1 MDDHHQMHFFRT
13 GALILLVALTGSLT
27 GCWSMTALDT
37 KKNPPPPATAERWQ
51 LTEQLAASGAG
62 HGTFDDTAYYVNA
75 DAAAPA
81 RLRCPYALTPNPVA
95 KRRWFWNVFMPMPLG
110 TNLLVACEGGPAQN
124 ISPGWD
130 KEQLRQV
137 ARTWHQL
144 AHLPDSSTGLI
155 EFGRQAGAWRALPEP
170 PPMPEAV
177 RQYKVAAEAA
187 VREKQWQEAI
197 RQYRK
202 ALALDPLW
210 PQGHFNQALLF
221 AEVRMYESAGIAMQK
236 YLLLVPDAANARQA
250 QDKIYEWK
258 AQISRAQ
265 P

>member
-1 MDDHHQMHFFRT
+1 MDDHHLMHLIRT

-37 KKNPPPPATAERWQ
+37 GKNPPPPATAERWQ
-51 LTEQLAASGAG
+51 LTEKLAQFHNSDASV
-62 HGTFDDTAYYVNA
+62 FDDTAYYYNPGAGRV
-75 DAAAPA
+75 
-81 RLRCPYALTPNPVA
+81 RCPYALTPNPVA
-95 KRRWFWNVFMPMPLG
+95 KRRWFWNVFMPMPLD
-110 TNLLVACEGGPAQN
+110 TNIMVTCENGSKVDVAR
-124 ISPGWD
+124 GWD
-130 KEQLRQV
+130 KEPLKDFS
-137 ARTWHQL
+137 RTWHQL
-144 AHLPDSSTGLI
+144 AHLPDSSAGLI

-170 PPMPEAV
+170 PAMPEAV

-187 VREKQWQEAI
+187 VRAKQWPEAI

-210 PQGHFNQALLF
+210 PQGHYNQALLF
-221 AEVRMYESAGIAMQK
+221 AEIGMYEYAGIAMQK

-250 QDKIYEWK
+250 QDKIYEWN
-258 AQISRAQ
+258 AQLNRSQ